1 MKKRYIYIFILL
13 IVIIGSGLCYYHYEI
28 YPYQWDEAEK
38 SFKLYIKAQH
48 VDKNNI
54 ESIKKTKDKK
64 TSSIEYLVKYKDDKD
79 LTYVYSYNRYDI
91 VHQYKMS
98 LGIDDKMGN
107 GIADTTPHK
116 YPILED
122 LKKENNK

>member
-1 MKKRYIYIFILL
+1 MKKKYIYIFLFAIFL
-13 IVIIGSGLCYYHYEI
+13 IGASFYYRYEI
-28 YPYQWDEAEK
+28 YPYQWNEAEK
-38 SFKLYIKAQH
+38 SFQLYIKAQH

-54 ESIKKTKDKK
+54 ESIEKTKDKK
-64 TSSIEYLVKYKDDKD
+64 TSSIAYLVKYKDDKD
-79 LTYVYSYNRYDI
+79 LTYVYSYNRYDT

>member
-13 IVIIGSGLCYYHYEI
+13 IVIIGSGLFYYRYEI

-38 SFKLYIKAQH
+38 SFQLYIKAQH

-64 TSSIEYLVKYKDDKD
+64 TSSIAYLVKYKDDKD
-79 LTYVYSYNRYDI
+79 LTYVYSYNRYDT

-122 LKKENNK
+122 LKKENN